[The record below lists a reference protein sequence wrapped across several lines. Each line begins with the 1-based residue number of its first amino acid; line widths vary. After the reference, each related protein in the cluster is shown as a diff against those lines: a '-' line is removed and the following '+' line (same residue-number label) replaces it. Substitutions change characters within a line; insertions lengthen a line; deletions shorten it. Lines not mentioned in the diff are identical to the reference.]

1 MSIKRVK
8 PSKASGY
15 VQGYYKPVN
24 PEKYVGP
31 MPIIYRSS
39 WERKFMIY
47 CDSKVEVVSWSSEPV
62 EIKYWYSVDNR
73 EHTYNPDFYMKTEV
87 NGKFT
92 EYLVEI
98 KPESH
103 LVKPTPPTKNT
114 KKALENYKYIVE
126 QYVKNRDKYVAAKA
140 WAEDRKWKFIVLTE
154 KSLK

>member
-1 MSIKRVK
+1 MSIKKIK
-8 PSKASGY
+8 PSKDSGY
-15 VQGYYKPVN
+15 IQGYFKPSN

-31 MPIIYRSS
+31 APIIYRSS

-47 CDSKVEVVSWSSEPV
+47 CDTRPEVVSWSSEPV
-62 EIKYWYSVDNR
+62 EIKYWFSMDNK
-73 EHTYNPDFYMKTEV
+73 EHTYHPDFYMKV
-87 NGKFT
+87 LANGKTT

-103 LVKPTPPTKNT
+103 LTKPLPPTKHS
-114 KKALENYKYIVE
+114 KKALENYKYIAE

-140 WAEDRKWKFIVLTE
+140 WAQNRGWQFIVLTE